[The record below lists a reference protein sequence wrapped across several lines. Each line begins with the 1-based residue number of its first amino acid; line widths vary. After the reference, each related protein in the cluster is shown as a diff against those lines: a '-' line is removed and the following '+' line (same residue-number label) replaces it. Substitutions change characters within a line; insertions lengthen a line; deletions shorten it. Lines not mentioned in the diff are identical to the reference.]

1 MILKILSRKWRFQVE
16 EEREVVINNKQLR
29 CLFCGSSEFKKV
41 ATKLNEK
48 WRASFGG
55 EMFSPE
61 GIAYVCKS
69 CGYKHEFHKG
79 L

>member
-1 MILKILSRKWRFQVE
+1 MKEGKME
-16 EEREVVINNKQLR
+16 EERVISINNKQLL
-29 CLFCGSSEFKKV
+29 CQFCGSADFKKV
-41 ATKLNEK
+41 NTKLNEK

-61 GIAYVCKS
+61 GVAYICKS
-69 CGYKHEFHKG
+69 CGYKHEFYRG

>member
-1 MILKILSRKWRFQVE
+1 ME
-16 EEREVVINNKQLR
+16 EERIITINGKQLQ

-41 ATKLNEK
+41 NTKLNKK
-48 WRASFGG
+48 WAASFGA

-61 GIAYVCKS
+61 GTAYICKS
-69 CGYKHEFHKG
+69 CGYKHEFFRS

>member
-1 MILKILSRKWRFQVE
+1 MPF
-16 EEREVVINNKQLR
+16 
-29 CLFCGSSEFKKV
+29 V

-69 CGYKHEFHKG
+69 CGYKHEFYKG